1 VDWGRV
7 RWENVGKL
15 AALAAAGALLV
26 WGWRDEE
33 VQRPAAPERRRLP
46 PPAQPVEPMEPVE
59 PVAPA
64 KPRRR
69 RRAREPM
76 PIPEPVSPVPR
87 VAPDPP
93 APAELPPPAPRHGEF
108 TPDPGP

>member
-33 VQRPAAPERRRLP
+33 AQRPAAPERRRLP
-46 PPAQPVEPMEPVE
+46 PPAQPVEPVQPVA

-69 RRAREPM
+69 RRPSERT
-76 PIPEPVSPVPR
+76 PIPEPVPSVPP
-87 VAPDPP
+87 VAPDP
-93 APAELPPPAPRHGEF
+93 PAELPPPAPRHGEF
-108 TPDPGP
+108 TPDPGR